1 MVGFESPK
9 LHQKIPSIYWGFFMS
24 DFAKKSFGK
33 SFGVDVFVLLDDA
46 FDFVLRVLRQFA
58 NDSAKIIEHFDCLVF
73 AVTRITA
80 HAGVPTHAV
89 ARCVHASACVYASV
103 TTSSTC

>member
-24 DFAKKSFGK
+24 DFLKKSFRK
-33 SFGVDVFVLLDDA
+33 SFRVDVFVLFDDS
-46 FDFVLRVLRQFA
+46 L
-58 NDSAKIIEHFDCLVF
+58 
-73 AVTRITA
+73 
-80 HAGVPTHAV
+80 
-89 ARCVHASACVYASV
+89 VYASV